1 MKKLELK
8 QLSKEQLNEKLVSL
22 RKDLMKLNMQRSTK
36 TIPENPSNIKN
47 LRRNI
52 ARIMTFIKQKS
63 KLGVKSKKK

>member
-63 KLGVKSKKK
+63 KFGVKSKKK

>member
-8 QLSKEQLNEKLVSL
+8 QLSEEQLKEKLVSL

-47 LRRNI
+47 IRRNI

-63 KLGVKSKKK
+63 KLEVKSGKK